1 MGRNF
6 PALRFW
12 KQAQITIFFFF
23 EIIFNQVSTSFHEDS
38 FVYMECPEILHAG
51 KEQQSQLIFDHF
63 DSL

>member
-23 EIIFNQVSTSFHEDS
+23 FEIIFNQVSTLFHEDS
-38 FVYMECPEILHAG
+38 FVYMDCPEI
-51 KEQQSQLIFDHF
+51 EQQSQLISDYS